1 MSNNQKSGSKIQWGT
16 IIAGAA
22 ILTGAMLFFPGVMDS
37 VANLLSSLFTPS
49 AAAAAPMSEA
59 TKAVIGKVAGAS
71 LLGGGLAYVMSG
83 KKDNSSVHHH
93 HEDKESFQDRLA
105 IDRANNMMVMRAAY
119 AGNPQAQQMLMNQQ
133 GR

>member
-1 MSNNQKSGSKIQWGT
+1 MANDQKSGSKIQWGT

-37 VANLLSSLFTPS
+37 VANLLSGLFTP
-49 AAAAAPMSEA
+49 AAAAPMSAA

-71 LLGGGLAYVMSG
+71 LLGGGVAYVMSG
-83 KKDNSSVHHH
+83 KNDSSSGHHHH
-93 HEDKESFQDRLA
+93 HEEKEGFQDRLA